1 MRGTRRVTRNF
12 RAAVACAG
20 FGALLAAAPAQ
31 AQTVVT
37 LGFDDGPLT
46 QYSARQTLLNHGM
59 RATFFV
65 NSGLTSDEPT
75 WRMSWSQLHQLAADG
90 HEITGH
96 TLTHADLTQVTA
108 AQRQRE
114 ICDDRTSLLNRGFSP
129 VSSLAYPYGAYNDDV
144 EATARQCGY
153 SSARTVGQIRSF
165 LCGVCPFAET
175 IPPSDPFAT
184 RTPPDIRDTTTLDT
198 MKRYVTQ
205 AEENGGGWVQ
215 LVFHHVCD
223 SGCGEYSIPLARLT
237 AFLDWLQPRAAN
249 GTVVKTTAAGMGDAP
264 PPPPPGGDLTA
275 PTTTIACDGTACGS
289 AWYPAAVS
297 VTLTATDT
305 GGSGLAETRFTI
317 DGSDPTQGSLLYTGP
332 FSVAAD
338 TTVRFRSWDNA
349 GNLEATRSQVVRV
362 DTTAPTVSVISPA
375 DGATLKKGPPSTIEV
390 AASDVVSNVAKVDVR
405 VDGST
410 VGTDTSPPYAIA
422 WRTKGWAQGPH
433 QLTATATDAAGNV
446 ATSGAVR
453 VTLR

>member
-1 MRGTRRVTRNF
+1 MGLDTRKWLT
-12 RAAVACAG
+12 AVACACL
-20 FGALLAAAPAQ
+20 GAVLAGAPAQ
-31 AQTVVT
+31 AETVVT
-37 LGFDDGPLT
+37 LGFDDGALT

-108 AQRQRE
+108 AQRQHE
-114 ICDDRTSLLNRGFSP
+114 ICDDRTNLLNRGFSP
-129 VSSLAYPYGAYNDDV
+129 VSSLAYPYGSYNDDV
-144 EATARQCGY
+144 EATAQQCGY

-175 IPPSDPFAT
+175 IPPGDPFAT
-184 RTPPDIRDTTTLDT
+184 RTPPDIRDTTTLET
-198 MKRYVTQ
+198 MKSYVTQ

-223 SGCGEYSIPLARLT
+223 SDCGEFSTSLARLT

-249 GTVVKTTAAGMGDAP
+249 GTVVKTTAEVMGDAP
-264 PPPPPGGDLTA
+264 PPPPPPPGGDVTP
-275 PTTTIACDGTACGS
+275 PTTTIACDGAACRSG
-289 AWYPAAVS
+289 WYAAPVS

-305 GGSGLAETRFTI
+305 GGSGVAETRFTT
-317 DGSDPTQGSLLYTGP
+317 DGSDPTQGSALYTGP
-332 FSVAAD
+332 FLVAGD
-338 TTVRFRSWDNA
+338 RTVRFRSWDNA
-349 GNLEATRSQVVRV
+349 GNLEATRSQAVHV
-362 DTTAPTVSVISPA
+362 DTTAPAVSITTPA
-375 DGATLKKGPPSTIEV
+375 DGATLKKGPPATIEV
-390 AASDVVSNVAKVDVR
+390 AASDDVSNVARVDVR
-405 VDGST
+405 VDGSL
-410 VGTDTSPPYAIA
+410 VGTDTSPPYAIG
-422 WRTKGWAQGPH
+422 WKTKGWVQGPH
-433 QLTATATDAAGNV
+433 QLTATATDLAGNA